1 MIFTVNFFKL
11 RIVKMFLFL
20 PSGTN
25 FGRKKIVLHSFNCL
39 DSQRFGLKE
48 VVPSFPQ
55 LAITNENRLHYSVVA
70 IAYKLFDKMCR
81 PGLNSQVLPLPMRLT
96 FAFENISAGVHDTA
110 SPDSSSVAA
119 PKFPPRWS
127 SLFQGKII
135 HFCILISQ
143 SFPQCSNTIGM

>member
-1 MIFTVNFFKL
+1 LLKCSCFFHQGP
-11 RIVKMFLFL
+11 ISV
-20 PSGTN
+20 G
-25 FGRKKIVLHSFNCL
+25 KKIVLHSFNCL

-70 IAYKLFDKMCR
+70 IAYKLFDKMSQLVDPGR

-143 SFPQCSNTIGM
+143 SFPQCSNTISM

>member
-70 IAYKLFDKMCR
+70 IAYKLFDKM
-81 PGLNSQVLPLPMRLT
+81 SQLVDPVSTLKYY
-96 FAFENISAGVHDTA
+96 HY
-110 SPDSSSVAA
+110 
-119 PKFPPRWS
+119 
-127 SLFQGKII
+127 Q
-135 HFCILISQ
+135 
-143 SFPQCSNTIGM
+143 